1 MKLDFSG
8 KTAILTGGASGMALL
23 TAQEM
28 ARRGANVVLAD
39 YNGAVAEEAAAKIR
53 EAGGKAA
60 AFQVDVRD
68 WHQVEDCV
76 KFTEETFGKVDILL
90 NAAGGNSSRMC
101 QDDWQFENIKY
112 ETLEWGIGVN
122 LRGALY
128 FARAV
133 MPLMVKNQH
142 GVIINMSSV
151 DGVTGSAASVEYAAS
166 KAGLIGMTKS
176 LALYGASR
184 GIRSVAIAPGPVLT
198 RPAMA
203 NMKTPMGRAAE
214 VIEVVNLILFL
225 SSENSAYISGT
236 CVSIDGARSCGGSEK

>member
-1 MKLDFSG
+1 
-8 KTAILTGGASGMALL
+8 
-23 TAQEM
+23 
-28 ARRGANVVLAD
+28 
-39 YNGAVAEEAAAKIR
+39 
-53 EAGGKAA
+53 
-60 AFQVDVRD
+60 
-68 WHQVEDCV
+68 
-76 KFTEETFGKVDILL
+76 
-90 NAAGGNSSRMC
+90 MC

-112 ETLEWGIGVN
+112 ETLAWGIGVN